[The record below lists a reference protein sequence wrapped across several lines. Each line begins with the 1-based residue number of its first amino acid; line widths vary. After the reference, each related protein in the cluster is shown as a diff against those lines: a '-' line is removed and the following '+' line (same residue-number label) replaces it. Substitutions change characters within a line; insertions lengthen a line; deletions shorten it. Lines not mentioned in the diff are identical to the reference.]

1 MRLAT
6 TAQHLRLN
14 DLAGYQEG
22 VQVKLKMLIARD
34 PPQISEPFP
43 VHATVQLEGT
53 FALTESP
60 HMHCLPFETPASL
73 PS

>member
-1 MRLAT
+1 M
-6 TAQHLRLN
+6 
-14 DLAGYQEG
+14 
-22 VQVKLKMLIARD
+22 KMLIARN
-34 PPQISEPFP
+34 PPQISELFP